1 MIESIFLYKLIAAVL
16 ITNSH
21 MGPLYGRFDALAIG
35 GALGNTF
42 FFIASGF
49 LASSK
54 KIPFVP
60 YMKKRILRIWPVV
73 IVVTIIMY
81 ILGELPEY
89 TSVLEMVRACI
100 FPTAFWF
107 VNAIIVCYILF
118 YISNFYFE
126 QYQLQV
132 AIGFIFIY
140 LLYYLTIFDLRIAP
154 LESGYG
160 KVLYLFPAMLI
171 GKKIKLSYTQGEC
184 IRNWVWGAVMASGT
198 LWLLLQLIAKKYPTM
213 QILVPFSSMAVGT
226 FVLLLLLKYENRIKT
241 LNLRVKAVMHEI
253 ANATLEVY
261 LVQVV
266 IIRYMSNQT
275 SMFKIPATYLLIFFM
290 AVTLRK
296 IMSQIKVRN

>member
-54 KIPFVP
+54 KIPFAP

-73 IVVTIIMY
+73 IVVTVIMY

-107 VNAIIVCYILF
+107 VNAVIVCYILF

-171 GKKIKLSYTQGEC
+171 GKKINLSYTQGEC

-241 LNLRVKAVMHEI
+241 LNFRVKAVMHEI